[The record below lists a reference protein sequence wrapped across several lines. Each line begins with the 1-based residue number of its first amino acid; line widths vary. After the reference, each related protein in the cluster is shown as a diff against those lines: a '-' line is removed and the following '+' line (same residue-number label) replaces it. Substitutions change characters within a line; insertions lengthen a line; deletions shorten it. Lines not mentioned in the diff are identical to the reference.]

1 MLLYRVVGDTNI
13 TETDVSK
20 YSNEK
25 VIYNLSKFVY
35 YQFMVKVYNKIGSGP
50 SSTPVTVFVGEAGKL
65 YIAVLFQIIYVQIGG
80 VVEWLTRRTN
90 ILS

>member
-35 YQFMVKVYNKIGSGP
+35 YQFMVKVYNKVGSGP
-50 SSTPVTVFVGEAGKL
+50 PSSPVSVFVGEAGKL
-65 YIAVLFQIIYVQIGG
+65 FIAVLFQIRSVQM
-80 VVEWLTRRTN
+80 VE
-90 ILS
+90 